1 MFLFL
6 HHAGKPAE
14 IVKYRAVEAFA
25 GDDVSFEKG
34 ATLFI
39 VGDTDANGMA
49 QVRRDCNI
57 ASISRSL
64 VHSARSLARDAV
76 RCCLTRVS

>member
-1 MFLFL
+1 VFLLL
-6 HHAGKPAE
+6 HRAGKPAE

-49 QVRRDCNI
+49 QVSRDCDCDG
-57 ASISRSL
+57 ASIFSLSRA
-64 VHSARSLARDAV
+64 HA
-76 RCCLTRVS
+76 T